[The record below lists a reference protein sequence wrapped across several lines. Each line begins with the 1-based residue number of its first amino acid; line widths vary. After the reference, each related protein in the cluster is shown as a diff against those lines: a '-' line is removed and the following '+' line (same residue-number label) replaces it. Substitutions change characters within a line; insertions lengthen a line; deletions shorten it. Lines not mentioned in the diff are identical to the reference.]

1 MRRILLI
8 AFSVLVAV
16 GLTASA
22 AFASSPH
29 FKSGSPTCTIAGTA
43 SAPTV
48 TCSGSVT
55 GLGNE
60 NLSID
65 VAATGAGSYTCFNN
79 GGNSAPGQNQVT
91 ASGSSSTPV
100 PASAAKNGN
109 LTFTTNAA
117 TLTAPSTISGTAAGC
132 PNGNWQGRLSS
143 ISVSSITL
151 TIEQPVGT
159 CILKATISAPS
170 GSSLTGTVTLTPIPC

>member
-1 MRRILLI
+1 MRRISI
-8 AFSVLVAV
+8 VVAALVVVAM
-16 GLTASA
+16 TASA
-22 AFASSPH
+22 ALGSSPH
-29 FKSGSPTCTIAGTA
+29 FKTGSPSCTIGGTA

-48 TCSGSVT
+48 TCSGSAT

-65 VAATGAGSYTCFNN
+65 VAATGAGSYTCFNP
-79 GGNSAPGQNQVT
+79 GGNQAPGQSQVT

-100 PASAAKNGN
+100 PASATKNGN
-109 LTFTTNAA
+109 LTFTTNPA

-159 CILKATISAPS
+159 CVLKATISAPS
-170 GSSLTGTVTLTPIPC
+170 GSSLTGTVTLTPVSC

>member
-8 AFSVLVAV
+8 AFSVVVAI

-29 FKSGSPTCTIAGTA
+29 FKKGSPTCTIGGTA

-48 TCSGSVT
+48 ICSGSVS
-55 GLGNE
+55 GLGNVD
-60 NLSID
+60 LSID
-65 VAATGAGSYTCFNN
+65 VAATGSASYTCFNN
-79 GGNSAPGQNQVT
+79 GGNSAPGQSQVT

-100 PASAAKNGN
+100 PAGSIKNGT
-109 LTFTTNAA
+109 LDFTTNAA
-117 TLTAPSTISGTAAGC
+117 TLTAPTTISGTDAGC
-132 PNGNWQGRLSS
+132 PNPNWEGRLSS
-143 ISVSSITL
+143 ITVSSITL

-159 CILKATISAPS
+159 CVLKATIS
-170 GSSLTGTVTLTPIPC
+170 GSSLTGTVTLTPVSC